1 MSHVLATDGNTLIH
15 FIFLQAL
22 CPLHYF
28 SVLSSRMERSCQF
41 YVNRKAILPATS
53 INCSLYIV
61 PVETVLLFSISSFS
75 LLHAEQTQQ
84 RAMFPI
90 STAPRSLTI
99 AVIVPHC
106 RNPPLRLQLRSP
118 PRCSFQPMLIQIL
131 SQPNHIFRAINC
143 GLLSISSCSY
153 R

>member
-1 MSHVLATDGNTLIH
+1 M
-15 FIFLQAL
+15 
-22 CPLHYF
+22 
-28 SVLSSRMERSCQF
+28 SVLCKPESHSSCQF
-41 YVNRKAILPATS
+41 HKLLFLI
-53 INCSLYIV
+53 LYIV

-90 STAPRSLTI
+90 STAPRSLTMV
-99 AVIVPHC
+99 VIVPLC

-118 PRCSFQPMLIQIL
+118 RCSFQPMLIQNL
-131 SQPNHIFRAINC
+131 SQAIHIFRVVIC

-153 R
+153 RSVTEFPCEWHSCIN